1 MRLIFAFFL
10 IVFLHTTV
18 NANAQGI
25 TLSLK
30 DTELSTVFKEI
41 RKQCNYDFLYDNS
54 LLQGLKTVS
63 ITVKNAG
70 IDLVLSTVFEDLPVT
85 YIIEN
90 KIVMIIAKNKNEVL
104 PPQSLYAISGVV
116 KDKNG
121 ETLPGAGILLSGY
134 QTGTVADNEGR
145 FVIRNLKE
153 GNYNVLVQMIGYLP
167 ANQNVT
173 IISKSA
179 DIEIKLQENIKQLK
193 EVVITLDPH
202 REERLKAF
210 KESFIG
216 TSPNSKKCEIT
227 NPEVIQFDYDD
238 EKHILK
244 AIADEFIVVENKA
257 LGYRIKY
264 LLKYFEEDEETKI
277 VLFYGYPYFEEIK
290 GTRSKIRAYQEKRKV
305 AYLGSP
311 QHFFRSLYSNSI
323 EEDGFIIN
331 KLVKAPNKSKRPDTL
346 TEAKINFFSDIRGK
360 QISLKTRKDSL
371 SYWTMM
377 KNKPDTL
384 EVLTRG
390 KVLTD
395 TLVKQ
400 KLSSLKTLNY
410 KDALYIVFK
419 KERETRNYADHS
431 GYKIERPPEYS
442 RFQISLVYQL
452 KSSINFYENGGI
464 YDPGSLLYE
473 GFWGYEKVADM
484 VPMDYILPKTKD

>member
-1 MRLIFAFFL
+1 MRLIFVFFL
-10 IVFLHTTV
+10 IVFLHTTS
-18 NANAQGI
+18 NAKAQGI

-30 DTELSTVFKEI
+30 NTELPAVFKEI

-54 LLQGLKTVS
+54 LLQGLKPVS

-70 IDLVLSTVFEDLPVT
+70 IDLVLSTVFEELPVT
-85 YIIEN
+85 YIVEN

-134 QTGTVADNEGR
+134 QAGTVADNEGK

-179 DIEIKLQENIKQLK
+179 DIEIKLQENVKQLK

-202 REERLKAF
+202 REERLKTF

-331 KLVKAPNKSKRPDTL
+331 KLVKTPNKSKRADTL
-346 TEAKINFFSDIRGK
+346 TDAKISFFSDIRGK
-360 QISLKTRKDSL
+360 RISLKTRKDTL
-371 SYWTMM
+371 S
-377 KNKPDTL
+377 
-384 EVLTRG
+384 
-390 KVLTD
+390 
-395 TLVKQ
+395 
-400 KLSSLKTLNY
+400 
-410 KDALYIVFK
+410 
-419 KERETRNYADHS
+419 
-431 GYKIERPPEYS
+431 
-442 RFQISLVYQL
+442 
-452 KSSINFYENGGI
+452 
-464 YDPGSLLYE
+464 
-473 GFWGYEKVADM
+473 
-484 VPMDYILPKTKD
+484 

>member
-1 MRLIFAFFL
+1 MRLLFAFFL
-10 IVFLHTTV
+10 VMFLSTGFC
-18 NANAQGI
+18 ANAQGI

-30 DTELSTVFKEI
+30 DTELSSVFKEI

-54 LLQGLKTVS
+54 LLQDLKPVS
-63 ITVKNAG
+63 VTVKNAG
-70 IDLVLSTVFEDLPVT
+70 IDLILSTVFEGLPIT

-90 KIVMIIAKNKNEVL
+90 KIVMITAKDKNEVL

-134 QTGTVADNEGR
+134 QTGTVADNEGK

-167 ANQNVT
+167 ASQNVT

-179 DIEIKLQENIKQLK
+179 DIEIILQENVKQLN
-193 EVVITLDPH
+193 EVVIRVDPN
-202 REERLKAF
+202 REQRLKTF
-210 KESFIG
+210 TESFIG
-216 TSPNSKKCEIT
+216 TSPNSEKCEII

-244 AIADEFIVVENKA
+244 AAADEFLVVENKA

-264 LLKYFEEDEETKI
+264 LLKYFQEDEETNV

-290 GTRSKIRAYQEKRKV
+290 AGKSKTRGYLEKRKI

-311 QHFFRSLYSNSI
+311 QHFFRALYSNSI
-323 EEDGFIIN
+323 DEDGFVIN
-331 KLVKAPNKSKRPDTL
+331 KLVKARNKEKYADTVID
-346 TEAKINFFSDIRGK
+346 EKIKFFSNVKGKEINFR
-360 QISLKTRKDSL
+360 TRKDSL
-371 SYWTMM
+371 SHWAVM
-377 KNKPDTL
+377 KNQSDTV
-384 EVLTRG
+384 EVLNRG
-390 KVLTD
+390 EVLVD

-400 KLSSLKTLNY
+400 QLSSLKSLNF
-410 KDALYIVFK
+410 KDALYIIYK
-419 KERETRNYADHS
+419 NEKETRRYADYS
-431 GYKIERPPEYS
+431 GLKIKRPSEYS
-442 RFQISLVYQL
+442 RYQISLVYQL
-452 KSSINFYENGGI
+452 KPSINFYENGGI

-484 VPMDYILPKTKD
+484 VPMDYVLPKKED

>member
-10 IVFLHTTV
+10 IVFIRTTS
-18 NANAQGI
+18 NANGQGI

-30 DTELSTVFKEI
+30 NAELSTVFKEI
-41 RKQCNYDFLYDNS
+41 RKQCNYDFLYDNT
-54 LLQGLKTVS
+54 LIQDLKPVDV
-63 ITVKNAG
+63 TVKNASV
-70 IDLVLSTVFEDLPVT
+70 DLVLNDIFEELPIT

-90 KIVMIIAKNKNEVL
+90 KIVMIIPRNKNEVL

-116 KDKNG
+116 KGKNG

-134 QTGTVADNEGR
+134 QTGTVADNEGK
-145 FVIRNLKE
+145 FVIKNLKE
-153 GNYNVLVQMIGYLP
+153 GNYNVLVQMMGYLP

-173 IISKSA
+173 IIGKSA
-179 DIEIKLQENIKQLK
+179 GIEIVLQENIKQLK
-193 EVVITLDPH
+193 EVVITLDPF
-202 REERLKAF
+202 REKRLKAF

-216 TSPNSKKCEIT
+216 TSPNAKKCEIT

-238 EKHILK
+238 ENRILK

-264 LLKYFEEDEETKI
+264 LLKYFEEDQETKV

-290 GTRSKIRAYQEKRKV
+290 GTRSKIRGYQQKRKT

-311 QHFFRSLYSNSI
+311 QHFFRSLYSNST
-323 EEDGFIIN
+323 EEEGFVIN
-331 KLVKAPNKSKRPDTL
+331 KLIKTPNKSKRPDTL
-346 TEAKINFFSDIRGK
+346 IDEKINFFSDIRGK
-360 QISLKTRKDSL
+360 QISFKTRKDSL
-371 SYWTMM
+371 SYWTIM
-377 KNKPDTL
+377 KSKPDTL
-384 EVLTRG
+384 EVLNRA

-400 KLSSLKTLNY
+400 KISSIKTLAY
-410 KDALYIVFK
+410 KDALYIIFK
-419 KERETRNYADHS
+419 KEKETRDYADYS

-442 RFQISLVYQL
+442 RFQISLIYKL
-452 KSSINFYENGGI
+452 KSSINFYENGGV

-484 VPMDYILPKTKD
+484 VPMDYILPKEKD